1 MNGTCLVRFK
11 DEARRTGK
19 IARHGGQA
27 CATKGKIVLNRKSLL
42 LCFQRG
48 FHQDDDFVSFICI
61 E

>member
-42 LCFQRG
+42 LCFQRSSQPNG
-48 FHQDDDFVSFICI
+48 DFAGFICI